1 SVLILLIA
9 HFAIGYLRYRA
20 GHDHLLG
27 LNRMFDLLREAN
39 VPTWYSSSTLL
50 ACSVLL
56 VSIARAAQSK
66 SAGLVWH
73 WYGLAMLL
81 AYMSMDEA
89 ALIHETVQRQLRA
102 GYQPEDAF
110 YSVATILF
118 PAFLVLAVG
127 IAYLRFLTRLPRRT
141 MMLFLAAAAIFVSGA
156 LLMDFVGELHKNE
169 RGEANMTY
177 AMLTGFEEA
186 LEMVGVLVF
195 LYGLLDY
202 LESQIGPVT
211 FAVEA

>member
-1 SVLILLIA
+1 
-9 HFAIGYLRYRA
+9 
-20 GHDHLLG
+20 
-27 LNRMFDLLREAN
+27 
-39 VPTWYSSSTLL
+39 
-50 ACSVLL
+50 
-56 VSIARAAQSK
+56 
-66 SAGLVWH
+66 
-73 WYGLAMLL
+73 
-81 AYMSMDEA
+81 
-89 ALIHETVQRQLRA
+89 
-102 GYQPEDAF
+102 
-110 YSVATILF
+110 
-118 PAFLVLAVG
+118 
-127 IAYLRFLTRLPRRT
+127 
-141 MMLFLAAAAIFVSGA
+141 MLFLAAAAIFVSGA